1 MQPPS
6 PSLGTSPVSSPLGS
20 QAVSPA
26 AQALLALQA
35 GRGGG
40 LRGRVKL
47 SLWCGGILVFY
58 AVSWWLAQVDPVKLV
73 TGLPKLWF
81 WLAQA
86 WPPRFEELPLFLL
99 RTAETVAMAAI
110 GTTVA
115 TLLAIP
121 MAVLASRNIT
131 PFPRL
136 YYPARWFLNALRGID
151 SFVFALLFV
160 AAVGLGPFAG
170 VLGIALHT
178 WGSAAKLFAD
188 QIENAQMGPLAA
200 VRTTGAGRYTALVY
214 GLLPDVLPVLLST
227 TLFWWEFNVRASTVL
242 GVVGAGGIGQELKN
256 SMDLL
261 DFSRLFTIIAVIL
274 IVVTALDQLSA
285 WVRKRLV

>member
-1 MQPPS
+1 MTAP
-6 PSLGTSPVSSPLGS
+6 GIVS
-20 QAVSPA
+20 QNPA
-26 AQALLALQA
+26 GMSRAQQALADLESRRGGVTA
-35 GRGGG
+35 GR
-40 LRGRVKL
+40 LRFWLVAATVVALYLVSIHLAQIDPARLATGIPKL
-47 SLWCGGILVFY
+47 SHWIM
-58 AVSWWLAQVDPVKLV
+58 
-73 TGLPKLWF
+73 
-81 WLAQA
+81 QA
-86 WPPRFEELPLFLL
+86 WPPRTEEVPLFVL
-99 RTAETVAMAAI
+99 RTAETVAMALI
-110 GTTVA
+110 GTTLA

-131 PFPRL
+131 PLPLLYHPVRL
-136 YYPARWFLNALRGID
+136 FLNALRGID

-188 QIENAQMGPLAA
+188 HIENVNLGPYEA
-200 VRTTGAGRYTALVY
+200 VRSTGAGRLTTIAYALV
-214 GLLPDVLPVLLST
+214 PDVLPVLLST

-274 IVVTALDQLSA
+274 VVVTALDQLSG
-285 WVRKRLV
+285 WLRRRLV